1 MEPFSGR
8 EMWRPANVNALEELM
23 HRTLICSSSARWRH
37 VWKKGRVCAWIPN
50 TLQVPRKLRACFL
63 LHRGKSHQS
72 GKKLSVLIQLSG
84 EDVGENHQRTSC
96 CAGALTRHL
105 LSPTQREG
113 EHVHCADGK
122 AEDQGTEISMLH
134 STKEFELRVF
144 SPKILL
150 L

>member
-84 EDVGENHQRTSC
+84 EDVGENHQSTSC
-96 CAGALTRHL
+96 LTRHL
-105 LSPTQREG
+105 KRSSPQLRG
-113 EHVHCADGK
+113 RVNMSIVQMGK
-122 AEDQGTEISMLH
+122 LRI
-134 STKEFELRVF
+134 KEQKYKCYIAQQNLN
-144 SPKILL
+144 
-150 L
+150 

>member
-105 LSPTQREG
+105 KRSSPQLRG
-113 EHVHCADGK
+113 RVNMSIVQMGK
-122 AEDQGTEISMLH
+122 LRI
-134 STKEFELRVF
+134 KEQKYKCYIAQQNLN
-144 SPKILL
+144 
-150 L
+150 